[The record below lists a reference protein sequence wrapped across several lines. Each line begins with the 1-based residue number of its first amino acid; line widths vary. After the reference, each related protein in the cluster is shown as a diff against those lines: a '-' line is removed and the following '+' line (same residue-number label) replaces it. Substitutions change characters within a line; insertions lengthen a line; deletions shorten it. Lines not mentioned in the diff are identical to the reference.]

1 MTALPKYLAAFI
13 LVCSAL
19 FTSSAWSVIELNEFP
34 DELTKERYQ
43 DLIDE
48 LRCPKCQ
55 NQNLT
60 DSNAQIAIDLRKK
73 VRTLIE
79 EGKSDD
85 EIKSHLVARYGDFV
99 LYRPEVKSETFV
111 LWYAPAVLLGLGF
124 LSLIIIVLNNRRK
137 SVNTEASGS
146 EASVNMSDDE
156 REQQVKRLLE
166 QNSRK

>member
-1 MTALPKYLAAFI
+1 MNRLQALISVITLT
-13 LVCSAL
+13 CSAL
-19 FTSSAWSVIELNEFP
+19 FVSSAWGVIELNSFP
-34 DELTKERYQ
+34 DEQTKERYQ

-111 LWYAPAVLLGLGF
+111 LWYAPAVLLGVGF

-137 SVNTEASGS
+137 SVHNGAVDSDS
-146 EASVNMSDDE
+146 SADMSDDE

-166 QNSRK
+166 QNARK